1 MSTENYREIL
11 NGGPQRERGFF
22 WCKQIGCCWKIV
34 IGERRSEEAKQ
45 AHYGSLRALLTLRC
59 RRPVAISNYLA
70 RVKSKTCNLQ
80 RIFQKK
86 TTRQVCFL
94 FHLKKKRNQL
104 SRKSTFFCK
113 GTMNIKKNIFFKCKL
128 YLSISFCCSKL
139 LNRALIDLHAHW
151 LCIFSPFPLW
161 FRKTYFD
168 LFGEASGL
176 CKPQLSPVG
185 RQRTSDLWRGLP
197 PPTN

>member
-1 MSTENYREIL
+1 METFVKLNVSTGSYKEIL
-11 NGGPQRERGFF
+11 NGGPQREYFF
-22 WCKQIGCCWKIV
+22 VQTNWLLLKDCYW
-34 IGERRSEEAKQ
+34 ERRSAEAKQ

-139 LNRALIDLHAHW
+139 LNRALIDLHAH
-151 LCIFSPFPLW
+151 
-161 FRKTYFD
+161 
-168 LFGEASGL
+168 
-176 CKPQLSPVG
+176 
-185 RQRTSDLWRGLP
+185 
-197 PPTN
+197 